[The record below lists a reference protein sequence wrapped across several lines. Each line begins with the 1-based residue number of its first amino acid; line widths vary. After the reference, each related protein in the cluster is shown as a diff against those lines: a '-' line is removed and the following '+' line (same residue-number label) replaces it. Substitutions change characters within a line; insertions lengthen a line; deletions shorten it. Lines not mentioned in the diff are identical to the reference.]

1 MLAKHLFGSE
11 NALIRVDMSEYAE
24 KHNVSRMIGSPPGYV
39 GYGEGGQLTEKVR
52 RKPYSIVLFDELEKA
67 HPEVFNVLLQVLDDG
82 HLTDSKGRKVNFKN
96 TIIIMTSNIGS
107 QYIQKMETIGFHTNT
122 NEAEYI
128 HTKEKVEESLKDY
141 FRPEFLNRIDEVV
154 VFDMLGK
161 KEIEAIVR
169 IRIDQVLARLK
180 DKGITIDVDEKAL
193 SHLAD
198 VGYNPMYGA
207 RPLNRLIQTKV
218 LNPIAQYIIAEEISS
233 GDTVLVSAKDN
244 DIVVSKLSKK
254 RVTKS
259 SFSKQVPKKAKALN

>member
-1 MLAKHLFGSE
+1 
-11 NALIRVDMSEYAE
+11 
-24 KHNVSRMIGSPPGYV
+24 
-39 GYGEGGQLTEKVR
+39 
-52 RKPYSIVLFDELEKA
+52 
-67 HPEVFNVLLQVLDDG
+67 
-82 HLTDSKGRKVNFKN
+82 
-96 TIIIMTSNIGS
+96 
-107 QYIQKMETIGFHTNT
+107 
-122 NEAEYI
+122 
-128 HTKEKVEESLKDY
+128 
-141 FRPEFLNRIDEVV
+141 
-154 VFDMLGK
+154 MLGK

-180 DKGITIDVDEKAL
+180 DKGIAIDVDEKAL

-233 GDTVLVSAKDN
+233 GDTVLVSAKDG